1 MDVASA
7 CLNDTDLLRRCR
19 RGEAGAWES
28 VRQRYSRLVASV
40 CHRAGVAPAYVPEIL
55 QDTIVAL
62 FLNLSKIR
70 SDGAVGGWIAVTA
83 TRLARRHKAM
93 STGGLPLSEDIVV
106 TQGRDFA
113 EELVDQFINEELE
126 LAVRGALEAI
136 PPKAAELVAM
146 VDLEGLPY
154 LEVAA
159 KTSTPVGSIGPTRMR
174 ALKKLRTALE
184 SWQCA

>member
-1 MDVASA
+1 
-7 CLNDTDLLRRCR
+7 
-19 RGEAGAWES
+19 
-28 VRQRYSRLVASV
+28 
-40 CHRAGVAPAYVPEIL
+40 
-55 QDTIVAL
+55 
-62 FLNLSKIR
+62 
-70 SDGAVGGWIAVTA
+70 
-83 TRLARRHKAM
+83 M